1 MKKPAGKEAEM
12 LALPPPDHGSVANAE
27 EENVAATPS
36 AGEEAPGADAANVP
50 TPRAKGQA
58 KKKAK
63 AKAKKAAS
71 PKKAPRVT
79 TSPKK
84 AAKAKAK
91 SALRKVLKK
100 QAAAPPVTPKDG
112 CSLAKEEAYSRR

>member
-1 MKKPAGKEAEM
+1 MKKPAGKEPDM
-12 LALPPPDHGSVANAE
+12 LALPPPDHASVANAE
-27 EENVAATPS
+27 EENVAATPTA

-50 TPRAKGQA
+50 TPKAKGQA

-63 AKAKKAAS
+63 AKAKKAAC

-91 SALRKVLKK
+91 SALRKVPEDLQQLYETGKSDRGGK
-100 QAAAPPVTPKDG
+100 
-112 CSLAKEEAYSRR
+112 